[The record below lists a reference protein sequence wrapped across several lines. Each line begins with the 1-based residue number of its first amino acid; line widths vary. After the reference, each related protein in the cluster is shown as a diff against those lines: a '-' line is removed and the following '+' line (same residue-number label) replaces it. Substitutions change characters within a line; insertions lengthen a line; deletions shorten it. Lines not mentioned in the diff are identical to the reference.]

1 MSHLAFARCVIVN
14 DHFSAAILLQ
24 SILLFYF
31 LLVMHEVANMRIAD
45 DLKNVYGSKKVVT
58 LSLIVNDSHQS
69 LRELRQALKHR
80 SLWMFSYSF
89 LFTSMICLTSKSL
102 KTEVHISSESSAL
115 FSDKSFASLVY
126 LLRGFRLTK
135 YLSFFLQNKRQIVL
149 CSVLIS
155 SLSVFTL
162 QKGFSTFFVS
172 HRLQS
177 IQLLQSHAKI

>member
-1 MSHLAFARCVIVN
+1 
-14 DHFSAAILLQ
+14 
-24 SILLFYF
+24 
-31 LLVMHEVANMRIAD
+31 MHEVANMRIAD

-89 LFTSMICLTSKSL
+89 LFTSMLCLTSKSL

-135 YLSFFLQNKRQIVL
+135 YPSSCKTRGKSCYVLFWFLL
-149 CSVLIS
+149 CLS
-155 SLSVFTL
+155 SLYRKVFRHFL
-162 QKGFSTFFVS
+162 CLIDCNLYSFYKAMLRFRWNRVKVVY
-172 HRLQS
+172 
-177 IQLLQSHAKI
+177 LLL